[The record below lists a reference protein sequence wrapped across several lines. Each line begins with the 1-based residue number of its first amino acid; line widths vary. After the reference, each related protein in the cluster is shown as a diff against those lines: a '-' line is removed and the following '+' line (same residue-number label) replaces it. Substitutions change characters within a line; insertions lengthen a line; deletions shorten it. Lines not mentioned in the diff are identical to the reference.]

1 MKENKISERTSK
13 TKWQQSTRTRKYT
26 ELIYQQM
33 YCILSEII
41 GFQDSGILIVIT
53 RDRNV
58 VSARFKRH
66 DVAKVMYNFVST
78 INKFS

>member
-66 DVAKVMYNFVST
+66 DVAKVMYNLVST